1 MNGQLKRFRPA
12 FERVEAVSTTMQA
25 VAFSTQQVTA
35 TATVRPVATTTIRL
49 APHFTCSA
57 EPCYEFKKADKLRKK
72 A

>member
-25 VAFSTQQVTA
+25 MAISTQQVTA
-35 TATVRPVATTTIRL
+35 ATTLRPLATSTIRL